1 MQVDQSIALLQSG
14 SEFSYLESLLE
25 TGENLLDHG
34 QVLVR
39 DGYPTESIKKDLE
52 ELYAK
57 INLEDFEAE
66 EIRQAF
72 QLALIKGMRE
82 DYVQVNHQ
90 MTPDSIASFIAY
102 LIEVLTDPG
111 VDLSLGDLSI
121 GTGNLIWTIHHFLNK
136 DGRKIHVTGVDND
149 ELLISLASMLSAL
162 QDIQA
167 QLVHGDSLQNL
178 LIDPVDV
185 MVSDLPVGYY
195 PLDQQA
201 QKFETA
207 NREGHSY
214 SHHLL
219 IEQAF
224 HYLKDGGFAY
234 LIVPY
239 NLFESQAGK
248 DLLQFIQKH
257 GYLQGMIHL
266 NKAMFQNEVAR
277 KSIVILQ
284 KQSENS
290 KQAEE
295 VLLATAPEF
304 NQAEAMKDF
313 LADIHLWYQEEF
325 K

>member
-57 INLEDFEAE
+57 INLEDLQAE

-102 LIEVLTDPG
+102 LIEVLLEPG
-111 VDLSLGDLSI
+111 SDLSLGDLSI
-121 GTGNLIWTIHHFLNK
+121 GTGNLLWTIYHFLNR

-167 QLVHGDSLQNL
+167 KLVHGDSLQNL

-207 NREGHSY
+207 KREGHSY

-219 IEQAF
+219 IEQGF
-224 HYLKDGGFAY
+224 HYLKAGGFAY
-234 LIVPY
+234 FIVPS
-239 NLFESQAGK
+239 NLFESQEGK

-257 GYLQGMIHL
+257 GHLQGMIHL
-266 NKAMFQNEVAR
+266 NKAMFQNEAAR
-277 KSIVILQ
+277 KSIIILQ
-284 KQSENS
+284 KQSKDS

-325 K
+325 H